1 MYVNGEGKTMATKK
15 TQTKKVE
22 PKATTAA
29 ATQAPAATPNP
40 AGQVAGLSLTD
51 LVTVTQ
57 IIQLSSQRGAFKAE
71 ELSAVGQIYDKLKE
85 FLASVEPS
93 AEGNDTENETTDTGG
108 KNA

>member
-57 IIQLSSQRGAFKAE
+57 IIQLSSQRGAFRAE
-71 ELSAVGQIYDKLKE
+71 ELEQVGALYTKLVA
-85 FLASVEPS
+85 FLQQTGALATP
-93 AEGNDTENETTDTGG
+93 DTEEKKDD
-108 KNA
+108 